1 MHQASNRIRTRIPT
15 SILIFLLAD
24 IVLCGGLIVYG
35 ALVNTE
41 LLIIRILI
49 FVMCGIFF
57 AVGLIQLLAETL
69 NFIVV
74 SEEGVVINKW
84 LVRTK
89 LSFDKISY
97 VENKDDQYN
106 IFVKQRKFY
115 TFSSRAKKASEI
127 IAFLERHG
135 VEIKW

>member
-1 MHQASNRIRTRIPT
+1 MRQASNKIRTRIPT

-35 ALVNTE
+35 ALANTE

-69 NFIVV
+69 NYIVV
-74 SEEGVVINKW
+74 TEEGVVINKW

-106 IFVKQRKFY
+106 IFVKRRKFY
-115 TFSSRAKKASEI
+115 TFSSRLKKASEI

>member
-1 MHQASNRIRTRIPT
+1 MRQASNKIRTRIPT

>member
-1 MHQASNRIRTRIPT
+1 MHQASNKIRTRIPT

-127 IAFLERHG
+127 IAFLECHG

>member
-1 MHQASNRIRTRIPT
+1 MRQASNIIRTKIPT

-24 IVLCGGLIVYG
+24 IILCGGLIVYG

-57 AVGLIQLLAETL
+57 TVGLIQLLAETL

>member
-1 MHQASNRIRTRIPT
+1 MRQASNIIRTRIPT

-24 IVLCGGLIVYG
+24 IILCGGLIVYG

-115 TFSSRAKKASEI
+115 TFSSRLKKASEI

>member
-1 MHQASNRIRTRIPT
+1 MRQASNKIRTRIPT

-35 ALVNTE
+35 ALANTE

-106 IFVKQRKFY
+106 IFVKRRKFY
-115 TFSSRAKKASEI
+115 TFSSRLKKASEI

>member
-1 MHQASNRIRTRIPT
+1 MRQASNKIRTRIPT

-24 IVLCGGLIVYG
+24 IILCGGLIVYG

-115 TFSSRAKKASEI
+115 TFSSRLKKASEI